1 MARWP
6 LRSTRAWTES
16 RSKSKPRAQIL
27 TNRKFGEHVFGSCLG
42 SAISLLGREDQE
54 VIHLVA
60 LHKIALTHQS
70 VSRLSSLSDHHLGRN
85 AVVFSIA
92 VAIDDPHLGARLE

>member
-6 LRSTRAWTES
+6 LRSTKAWTES

-27 TNRKFGEHVFGSCLG
+27 TNRNLGSTCLT

-92 VAIDDPHLGARLE
+92 VAINDPHLGARLE

>member
-6 LRSTRAWTES
+6 LRSTKAWTES

-27 TNRKFGEHVFGSCLG
+27 TNRNFGKHVFEVPVP
-42 SAISLLGREDQE
+42 AISLLGREDQE